1 MAEVDAALHTLAV
14 QALAEWD
21 LDGAHL
27 EPIGVSENASFR
39 VDGPGKRYVLRIHR
53 PGYHTLAELESEQ
66 VWTAALREAGL
77 DVPVPV
83 RTRDDRGYVTLP
95 FDGVERHIGLL
106 EWVDGEML
114 GRIMYREPSSFP
126 EHFRAIGRI
135 AAAIHNQS
143 SAWTVPNGFQRHR
156 FDVEGFVGD
165 DPFWGPFWD
174 VPRMDAEQR
183 DVMANA
189 RKAVADE
196 LSRLEGSAHTFS
208 LIHADLHP
216 HNVVV
221 GEQGLHLIDF
231 DDSGFG
237 WHHYELAV
245 VLYQYRE
252 LDPFDEMQ
260 AALVEGYRERRP
272 FTDADVAKLPLFFL
286 IRTLVHLGWRADR
299 PEHGTDLTE
308 DIEYATREARA
319 WMG

>member
-1 MAEVDAALHTLAV
+1 MAEVSAALRELAV
-14 QALAEWD
+14 RALAEWD
-21 LDGAHL
+21 LECAHL
-27 EPIGVSENASFR
+27 EPIGISENASFR
-39 VDGPGKRYVLRIHR
+39 VDGPRKRYVLRIHR

-95 FDGVERHIGLL
+95 FDGGERHIGML
-106 EWVDGEML
+106 EWVDGELM
-114 GRIMYREPSSFP
+114 GRIMDREPSTFP

-143 SAWTVPNGFQRHR
+143 STWTAPDGFQRHR

-165 DPFWGPFWD
+165 EAFWGPFWD
-174 VPRMDAEQR
+174 VPQLDAAQR
-183 DVMANA
+183 CVLGSA
-189 RKAVADE
+189 RNAVAE
-196 LSRLEGSAHTFS
+196 ALSRLDDSANTFS

-216 HNVVV
+216 HNIVV
-221 GEQGLHLIDF
+221 GGQGLHLIDF

-245 VLYQYRE
+245 VLYRYRD
-252 LDPFDEMQ
+252 LDGFNDMQ
-260 AALVEGYRERRP
+260 AALIEGYRERRP
-272 FTDADVAKLPLFFL
+272 FADADVAKLPLFFL

-308 DIEYATREARA
+308 DIEYAIREAEE
-319 WMG
+319 WMV

>member
-1 MAEVDAALHTLAV
+1 MAEVNAALRELAV
-14 QALAEWD
+14 RALAEWD
-21 LDGAHL
+21 LDGARID
-27 EPIGVSENASFR
+27 PIGISENASFR

-66 VWTAALREAGL
+66 VWTAALSEAGL

-83 RTRDDRGYVTLP
+83 RTRDNRGYATLP
-95 FDGVERHIGLL
+95 LDGGERHVGLL
-106 EWVDGEML
+106 EWVDGELM
-114 GRIMYREPSSFP
+114 GRIMDREPSTFA
-126 EHFRAIGRI
+126 EHFHAIGRI

-156 FDVEGFVGD
+156 FDVEGFIGD
-165 DPFWGPFWD
+165 GAFWGPFWD
-174 VPRMDAEQR
+174 IPQLTDAQR
-183 DVMANA
+183 DVLGNA
-189 RKAVADE
+189 RQTIADE
-196 LSRLEGSAHTFS
+196 LARLDDSTRKFS

-245 VLYQYRE
+245 VLYRYRD
-252 LDPFDEMQ
+252 LDRFNDMQ
-260 AALVEGYRERRP
+260 AALIDGYRERRP
-272 FTDADVAKLPLFFL
+272 LTDADVAKLPLFFL

-308 DIEYATREARA
+308 DIEYATREAKE

>member
-1 MAEVDAALHTLAV
+1 MAEVNAALRALAG
-14 QALAEWD
+14 QALGEWD

-27 EPIGVSENASFR
+27 EPIGISENASFR
-39 VDGPGKRYVLRIHR
+39 VDAPDKRYVLRIHR

-77 DVPVPV
+77 DAPVPV

-95 FDGVERHIGLL
+95 FDGGERHVGLL
-106 EWVDGEML
+106 EWVDGELM
-114 GRIMYREPSSFP
+114 GRIMEREPSTFP

-143 SAWTVPNGFQRHR
+143 AAWTVPNGFQRHR

-165 DPFWGPFWD
+165 RAFWGPFWD
-174 VPRMDAEQR
+174 IPQLNAEQR
-183 DVMANA
+183 DVLGKA
-189 RKAVADE
+189 RLTIADE
-196 LSRLEGSAHTFS
+196 LSRLDDSAKTFS

-221 GEQGLHLIDF
+221 GERGLHLIDF

-245 VLYQYRE
+245 VLYRYRGI
-252 LDPFDEMQ
+252 DGFDEMQ
-260 AALVEGYRERRP
+260 AALIEGYRERRP
-272 FTDADVAKLPLFFL
+272 FADADVAKLRLFFL

-308 DIEYATREARA
+308 EIEYAMREAME
-319 WMG
+319 WMD

>member
-1 MAEVDAALHTLAV
+1 MAEVTAALRALAV

-21 LDGAHL
+21 LDGADI
-27 EPIGVSENASFR
+27 EPIGISENASFR
-39 VDGPGKRYVLRIHR
+39 VDGPGKRYVLRVHR

-95 FDGVERHIGLL
+95 FEGGERHIGLL
-106 EWVDGEML
+106 EWVDGELM
-114 GRIMYREPSSFP
+114 GRILYREPSSFP

-135 AAAIHNQS
+135 AAAIHKQS
-143 SAWTVPNGFQRHR
+143 SNWTVPRGFQRHR

-165 DPFWGPFWD
+165 RAFWGPFWN
-174 VPRMDAEQR
+174 VPQLDAEQR
-183 DVMANA
+183 DVLRSA
-189 RKAVADE
+189 RRTVAEE
-196 LSRLEGSAHTFS
+196 LERLDDSTKTFS

-245 VLYQYRE
+245 ALYRYRA
-252 LDPFDEMQ
+252 LDQFGDMQ
-260 AALVEGYRERRP
+260 AALLDGYREHRA
-272 FTDADVAKLPLFFL
+272 FTHADAAKLPLFFL
-286 IRTLVHLGWRADR
+286 IRTLVHLSWRADR

-308 DIEYATREARA
+308 DIKYAIREAKE

>member
-1 MAEVDAALHTLAV
+1 MAEVNAALRELAV
-14 QALAEWD
+14 RALAEWD
-21 LDGAHL
+21 LGGAHV
-27 EPIGVSENASFR
+27 EPIGISENASFR

-83 RTRDDRGYVTLP
+83 RTRDDCGYATLP
-95 FDGVERHIGLL
+95 FDGGERHIGLL
-106 EWVDGEML
+106 DWVDGELM
-114 GRIMYREPSSFP
+114 GRIMDREPSSFP

-143 SAWTVPNGFQRHR
+143 AAWPVPNGFKRHR
-156 FDVEGFVGD
+156 FDVEGFVGEGA
-165 DPFWGPFWD
+165 FWGPFWD
-174 VPRMDAEQR
+174 IPQLNAEQR
-183 DVMANA
+183 HVLGKA
-189 RKAVADE
+189 RLTIADG
-196 LSRLEGSAHTFS
+196 LSRLDNSGKTFS

-221 GEQGLHLIDF
+221 GERGLHLIDF

-245 VLYQYRE
+245 VLYRYRG
-252 LDPFDEMQ
+252 LDGFGEMQ
-260 AALVEGYRERRP
+260 AALIEGYRERRP
-272 FTDADVAKLPLFFL
+272 FADADVAMLPLFFL
-286 IRTLVHLGWRADR
+286 TRTLVHLGWRADR

-308 DIEYATREARA
+308 EIACAMREAKK

>member
-1 MAEVDAALHTLAV
+1 MAEVNAALRALAV
-14 QALAEWD
+14 QALREWD
-21 LDGAHL
+21 LDGARL
-27 EPIGVSENASFR
+27 EPIGISENASFR
-39 VDGPGKRYVLRIHR
+39 VDGPRGRYVLRIHR

-83 RTRDDRGYVTLP
+83 RTRDDCGYVTLP
-95 FDGVERHIGLL
+95 FDGGERHIGLL
-106 EWVDGEML
+106 EWVDGELM
-114 GRIMYREPSSFP
+114 GRIMDREPSTFP
-126 EHFRAIGRI
+126 EHFHNIGRI

-143 SAWTVPNGFQRHR
+143 STWTVPNGFQRHR

-165 DPFWGPFWD
+165 EAFWGPFWD
-174 VPRMDAEQR
+174 VPQLDAAQR
-183 DVMANA
+183 GVLGNA
-189 RKAVADE
+189 RNAVAEE
-196 LSRLEGSAHTFS
+196 LSRLDDSANTFS

-221 GEQGLHLIDF
+221 GGQGLHLIDF

-245 VLYQYRE
+245 VLYRYRG
-252 LDPFDEMQ
+252 LDGFDDMQ
-260 AALVEGYRERRP
+260 AALIDGYRERRS

-299 PEHGTDLTE
+299 PEHGTDLTD
-308 DIEYATREARA
+308 DIEYAIREAKE

>member
-1 MAEVDAALHTLAV
+1 MAEVNAALLALAV
-14 QALAEWD
+14 QALREWD
-21 LDGAHL
+21 LEGAQL
-27 EPIGVSENASFR
+27 EPIGISENASFR
-39 VDGPGKRYVLRIHR
+39 VDGRRKRYVLRIHR

-83 RTRDDRGYVTLP
+83 RTRDDGGYVTLP
-95 FDGVERHIGLL
+95 FDAGERHVGLL
-106 EWVDGEML
+106 EWVDGELM
-114 GRIMYREPSSFP
+114 GRIMDRELSTFP

-165 DPFWGPFWD
+165 GAFWGPFWD
-174 VPRMDAEQR
+174 VPQLNAQQR
-183 DVMANA
+183 DVLGNA
-189 RKAVADE
+189 RHAIAEE
-196 LSRLEGSAHTFS
+196 LSRLDDSAGTFS

-221 GEQGLHLIDF
+221 GEKGLHLIDF

-245 VLYQYRE
+245 VLYRYRGV
-252 LDPFDEMQ
+252 DAFNDMQ
-260 AALVEGYRERRP
+260 AALIEGYRERRP
-272 FTDADVAKLPLFFL
+272 FGDADVAKLPLFFL

-308 DIEYATREARA
+308 DIDYAIREAKK

>member
-1 MAEVDAALHTLAV
+1 MAEVNAALRDLAV

-27 EPIGVSENASFR
+27 APIGISENASFR

-77 DVPVPV
+77 DVPIPV

-95 FDGVERHIGLL
+95 FDGGERHVGLL
-106 EWVDGEML
+106 EWVDGELM
-114 GRIMYREPSSFP
+114 GRILHREPSTFP
-126 EHFRAIGRI
+126 AHFHAIGRI

-143 SAWTVPNGFQRHR
+143 SAWTVPNGFRRHR

-165 DPFWGPFWD
+165 GAFWGPFWA
-174 VPRMDAEQR
+174 VPQLDAKQR
-183 DVMANA
+183 DVLENA
-189 RKAVADE
+189 RQAIADE
-196 LSRLEGSAHTFS
+196 LSLLDDSTETFS

-221 GEQGLHLIDF
+221 GEGGLHLIDF
-231 DDSGFG
+231 DDAGFG

-252 LDPFDEMQ
+252 LDHFGDMR
-260 AALVEGYRERRP
+260 AALLDGYREIRA
-272 FTDADVAKLPLFFL
+272 FTDDDVAKLPLFFL
-286 IRTLVHLGWRADR
+286 IRTLIHLSWRADR
-299 PEHGTDLTE
+299 PEHGTDLSE
-308 DIEYATREARA
+308 DVEYAVREVRK

>member
-1 MAEVDAALHTLAV
+1 MAEVNAALRALAG

-27 EPIGVSENASFR
+27 EPIGISENASFR
-39 VDGPGKRYVLRIHR
+39 VDAPDKRYVLRIHR
-53 PGYHTLAELESEQ
+53 PGYHTLVELESEQ

-95 FDGVERHIGLL
+95 FDGGERHVGLL
-106 EWVDGEML
+106 EWVDGELM
-114 GRIMYREPSSFP
+114 GRIMEREPSTFP

-143 SAWTVPNGFQRHR
+143 AAWTVPNGFQRHR

-165 DPFWGPFWD
+165 RAFWGPFWD
-174 VPRMDAEQR
+174 IPQLTAEQR
-183 DVMANA
+183 DVLGKA
-189 RKAVADE
+189 RLTIADE
-196 LSRLEGSAHTFS
+196 LSRLDDSAKTFS

-221 GEQGLHLIDF
+221 GEPGLHLIDF

-245 VLYQYRE
+245 VLYRYRG
-252 LDPFDEMQ
+252 LDGFDEMQ
-260 AALVEGYRERRP
+260 AALIEGYRERRP
-272 FTDADVAKLPLFFL
+272 FTDADVAKLRLFFL

-308 DIEYATREARA
+308 EIEYAMREAME
-319 WMG
+319 WMD

>member
-1 MAEVDAALHTLAV
+1 MAEVNAALRELAV
-14 QALAEWD
+14 QALVEWD

-27 EPIGVSENASFR
+27 EPIGISENASFR

-53 PGYHTLAELESEQ
+53 PGYHSLAELESEQ

-83 RTRDDRGYVTLP
+83 RTRDNRSYATLP
-95 FDGVERHIGLL
+95 FDDGERHIGLL
-106 EWVDGEML
+106 EWVDGELM
-114 GRIMYREPSSFP
+114 GRIMAREPSAFAQ
-126 EHFRAIGRI
+126 HLGAIGQL

-143 SAWTVPNGFQRHR
+143 SAWTVPDGFQRHR
-156 FDVEGFVGD
+156 FDLEGFVGD
-165 DPFWGPFWD
+165 RAFWGPFWD
-174 VPRMDAEQR
+174 VPQLTAAQR
-183 DVMANA
+183 DVLANA
-189 RKAVADE
+189 RRVIAEE
-196 LSRLEGSAHTFS
+196 LRHLDDAATTFS

-245 VLYQYRE
+245 ALYGYRG
-252 LDPFDEMQ
+252 LDGFDDMQ
-260 AALVEGYRERRP
+260 AALIAGYRERRP
-272 FTDADVAKLPLFFL
+272 FAAADVARLPLFFL

-308 DIEYATREARA
+308 DIEYAIREAKE
-319 WMG
+319 WIG